1 MTHSETK
8 NVMPLFYIDDRD
20 AINGHLYMVGHSIP
34 DMGIINFFG
43 EKKIIL
49 YIGFG
54 ECFISF

>member
-20 AINGHLYMVGHSIP
+20 DINGHLYMAGHSRY
-34 DMGIINFFG
+34 GHNKFLG
-43 EKKIIL
+43 EKKVIL